1 MSVAQ
6 EGAKRAAQQRQRRTE
21 RQREQ
26 RQRDRICG
34 FCRKGGDGGLIE
46 WAGRAE
52 PLLIPICRACRAM
65 LAGSWLEMKERGIHC
80 PAQREGP
87 CADCISEPTAESS
100 KKGILRRLLSG

>member
-1 MSVAQ
+1 MSTAQ

-26 RQRDRICG
+26 RQRNRICG
-34 FCRKGGDGGLIE
+34 FCREGGDGLIE

-52 PLLIPICRACRAM
+52 PLLIPICRACLAM
-65 LAGSWLEMKERGIHC
+65 LAGSWLEMKERGVHC

-87 CADCISEPTAESS
+87 CADCISEPTAERP
-100 KKGILRRLLSG
+100 KKGILRRLISG